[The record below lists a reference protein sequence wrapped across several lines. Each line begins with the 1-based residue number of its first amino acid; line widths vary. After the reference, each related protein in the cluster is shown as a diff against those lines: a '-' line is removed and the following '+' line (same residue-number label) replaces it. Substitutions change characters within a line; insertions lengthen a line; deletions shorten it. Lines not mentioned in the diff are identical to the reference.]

1 MARRKV
7 LWAAIAT
14 AALLALPAVAHGK
27 VIKVNPGD
35 SIQAAVDKANPGD
48 TVAIAPGTYSESSK
62 PCPSEPGSSCAV
74 VVQKDG
80 ISIVGLD
87 AEHGHGDHGN
97 QKGKSDGRA
106 RRVVLE
112 AGANQDLG
120 ISVGKSA
127 GPACLTDPA
136 LRVRGSL
143 IRNINVQGFADDGVF
158 LYCVRHWRIT
168 EVVAQDNAEYAIF
181 PSHSFDGRVDHS
193 FASGAND
200 TGFYVGQSFNSRM
213 DHNVAT
219 GNLSGY
225 EIENSTGVS
234 ADHNVSIGNTAGML
248 SFTLPFLDV
257 NENENNVISHNL
269 VRNNNR
275 PNTCSDPS
283 DIVCTVPS
291 GTGILLVAAD
301 DNSVRHNRV
310 TGNRSFGIAVTN
322 ICVGQQLP
330 EAVCSALDIQP
341 DSDGNRVVA
350 NTVTKNGQ
358 NPDPSVPP
366 LFVQDLVWDTTGVGN
381 CWSNNVFGTS
391 FPSPLPSC

>member
-1 MARRKV
+1 MARREI

-14 AALLALPAVAHGK
+14 AALLAFPAIAHGK

-48 TVAIAPGTYSESSK
+48 TVAIAPGTYSEPGR

-80 ISIVGLD
+80 ISIVGL
-87 AEHGHGDHGN
+87 AAKHGHGDHGR
-97 QKGKSDGRA
+97 QKSDGHA

-112 AGANQDLG
+112 ASDGQDLG

-127 GPACLTDPA
+127 DPACLTDPA

-158 LYCVRHWRIT
+158 LYCVRHWRVT

-219 GNLSGY
+219 DNLSGY
-225 EIENSTGVS
+225 EIENSTGVT
-234 ADHNVSIGNTAGML
+234 ADHNISIGNTAGML

-257 NENENNVISHNL
+257 KANEDNAISHNL
-269 VRNNNR
+269 VLNNNR
-275 PNTCSDPS
+275 PNTCSDPT
-283 DIVCTVPS
+283 DIVCAVPP

-310 TGNRSFGIAVTN
+310 TGNRSYGIAVTN
-322 ICVGQQLP
+322 ICVVQQLP
-330 EAVCSALDIQP
+330 AAVCSALDIQP

-358 NPDPSVPP
+358 DPDPNVPP